1 MVVQLSFQSA
11 LMFFAL
17 HLDVSPAPPLAIE
30 SNIAIVQESEQAAD
44 QDQRPDVHVS
54 SVPS

>member
-1 MVVQLSFQSA
+1 
-11 LMFFAL
+11 MFFAL
-17 HLDVSPAPPLAIE
+17 HLDDALVPPLAIE

-44 QDQRPDVHVS
+44 QDQRPHVHVS